1 MRRGG
6 RPDDS
11 HIPVKDMQSMQLE
24 QLNNTLYGDDADKCT
39 TPHCA

>member
-11 HIPVKDMQSMQLE
+11 YIPVKDMQSMQLE
-24 QLNNTLYGDDADKCT
+24 MLNKHLV
-39 TPHCA
+39 